1 MQRNDRDRPS
11 VPVTGG
17 GRILC
22 LLLSLCLFFT
32 VLSFGL
38 WEEGEGEGALS
49 ASVSWLQDALA
60 ENEAIA
66 VFLGWEEGFPS

>member
-1 MQRNDRDRPS
+1 MRRYDEHTPAPTTRS
-11 VPVTGG
+11 

-32 VLSFGL
+32 VLSFCL
-38 WEEGEGEGALS
+38 WEEGDGSGALS
-49 ASVSWLQDALA
+49 ASAAWIRETLE

-66 VFLGWEEGFPS
+66 VFLGWEEGLPS